1 MTTDYDVII
10 IGAGASGLMCAFTAA
25 QRGRRVLVL
34 DHANK
39 AGKKILMS
47 GGGRCNFTNLSID
60 ATNYLS
66 QNPHFCKSALAQY
79 TQWDFIALVE
89 AHGVAY
95 HERDHGQLFCVNSA
109 QDIVQ
114 LLLDECHASGVHIA
128 LRREVQD
135 IQTNADDSFAISV
148 APVADKRTTTAT
160 YRVNPTPQTLHCQSL
175 VIATGGLSIPTMGAT
190 GFGYQVATQFGHDIV
205 PTSAGLVPFTFTDQL
220 GAAFASLAGTS
231 VNVTASNAHAAFELA
246 MLFTHRGLSGPA
258 MLQLSNYWQLGEP
271 ITLNLLPQ
279 LDATDW
285 LLTRKH
291 RQPTALLR
299 NVLPD
304 AIRPALPKKLLA
316 TLQALL
322 WADIANTR
330 LGDIKDQR
338 LSALGDTLNGWQIL
352 PSGTEGYRTA
362 EVTRGG
368 VATDHIASKT
378 LQSQLQPNLYFIGE
392 VLDVTGWLGGYNF
405 QWAWSSGFVAGQAV

>member
-60 ATNYLS
+60 AANYLS

-109 QDIVQ
+109 NDILQ
-114 LLLDECHASGVHIA
+114 LLLKECHASNVSIA
-128 LRREVQD
+128 LRREVID
-135 IQTNADDSFAISV
+135 IRANTDDSFSISV
-148 APVADKRTTTAT
+148 VPIADKRAKNPTTAKT
-160 YRVNPTPQTLHCQSL
+160 DLLNCQAL

-190 GFGYQVATQFGHDIV
+190 GFGYQVAAQFGHECV

-220 GAAFASLAGTS
+220 GAAFASLAGSS
-231 VNVTASNAHAAFELA
+231 VNVVASNAHAAFDLT

-285 LLTRKH
+285 LLTRKQ
-291 RQPTALLR
+291 RQPNALLR
-299 NVLPD
+299 SVLSD
-304 AIRPALPKKLLA
+304 AMRPALPKKVLA
-316 TLQALL
+316 MLQSLL
-322 WADIANTR
+322 WADIADTR

-338 LSALGDTLNGWQIL
+338 IMMLGDTLNGWQIL

-368 VATDHIASKT
+368 VATDHVASKT
-378 LQSQLQPNLYFIGE
+378 MQSQLQPNLYLIGE